1 MKLASDIAELL
12 SDAYV
17 EAEDGWSWV
26 ATEAG
31 DSGRWRRQVTTIVR
45 GPDGNTYGYD
55 WDEALTEMQDGEYP
69 WEDGDEID
77 VYAVRPVIV
86 STTTWVAVK

>member
-1 MKLASDIAELL
+1 M
-12 SDAYV
+12 
-17 EAEDGWSWV
+17 
-26 ATEAG
+26 
-31 DSGRWRRQVTTIVR
+31 TTIVR